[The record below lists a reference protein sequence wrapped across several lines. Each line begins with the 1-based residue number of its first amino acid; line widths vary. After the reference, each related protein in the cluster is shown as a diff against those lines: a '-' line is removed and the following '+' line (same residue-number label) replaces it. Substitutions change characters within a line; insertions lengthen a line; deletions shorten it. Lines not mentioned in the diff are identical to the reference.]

1 MLEKI
6 KQNKFQTILVI
17 GLACLYAFLF
27 FDKSTPTI
35 NSDHVVQTDAVYLF
49 YSPTCPHCHAAMKF
63 IDEKIKPKYK
73 DIKIK
78 EIDLT
83 NKSNLPLY
91 DIYAKTYG
99 LRPGHRGVPAI
110 YVGDKYMLGYG
121 EDSESGVELESYIS
135 KFEPSK
141 TYQIIAKDVVEN
153 DNVTKSKM
161 LKVPFL
167 GEIDVFK
174 ISLPALSVVL
184 GLLDGFNPCAMWML
198 AYLISL
204 VAGMHD
210 KKKMWTIVGTFVFA
224 EWVLYFLFMTT
235 WLNVFLF
242 VGYLKPVMLAI
253 GIVALYSSIISL
265 KTFFS
270 GAAIECHIDP
280 EMRKKT
286 MGRIQKTVS
295 VEINSVATFLAV
307 LGLAFVVNSVE
318 FLCSAAIPAV
328 YTNVLANA
336 GISTF
341 MRYVYIF
348 IYNFFYMIDD
358 FIIFGFAVYA
368 INKYV
373 GDKYERYCQL
383 IGGVI
388 LAILGVGILFF
399 PEYLR

>member
-1 MLEKI
+1 
-6 KQNKFQTILVI
+6 
-17 GLACLYAFLF
+17 
-27 FDKSTPTI
+27 
-35 NSDHVVQTDAVYLF
+35 
-49 YSPTCPHCHAAMKF
+49 
-63 IDEKIKPKYK
+63 
-73 DIKIK
+73 
-78 EIDLT
+78 
-83 NKSNLPLY
+83 
-91 DIYAKTYG
+91 
-99 LRPGHRGVPAI
+99 
-110 YVGDKYMLGYG
+110 
-121 EDSESGVELESYIS
+121 
-135 KFEPSK
+135 
-141 TYQIIAKDVVEN
+141 
-153 DNVTKSKM
+153 M

-286 MGRIQKTVS
+286 
-295 VEINSVATFLAV
+295 
-307 LGLAFVVNSVE
+307 
-318 FLCSAAIPAV
+318 
-328 YTNVLANA
+328 
-336 GISTF
+336 
-341 MRYVYIF
+341 
-348 IYNFFYMIDD
+348 
-358 FIIFGFAVYA
+358 
-368 INKYV
+368 
-373 GDKYERYCQL
+373 
-383 IGGVI
+383 
-388 LAILGVGILFF
+388 
-399 PEYLR
+399 